1 MGSKMTL
8 RDKLDKLLNQTVA
21 ELTDDLQRKMR
32 DAYEVCRSVREDC
45 ERITATLKAKHVAD
59 LESAEVA
66 YYTALS
72 QVVNNGLLA
81 MRLTAPPMNT
91 VLELV
96 SFAHAAIPSSERKLY
111 GVPMVLPAPTATE
124 PVHLDSAQATN
135 ICTVTPEPA
144 DTAHI
149 DVHAEIGFNSDRII
163 PAVAFSDAT
172 TVNVG
177 AEDKLR

>member
-8 RDKLDKLLNQTVA
+8 REKLDKLLNETVA

-45 ERITATLKAKHVAD
+45 ERVTTSLKETHAAD
-59 LESAEVA
+59 LESATVA

-81 MRLTAPPMNT
+81 MRLAAPPMNT
-91 VLELV
+91 VMELV
-96 SFAHAAIPSSERKLY
+96 RFAHKAIPSSERKLY
-111 GVPMVLPAPTATE
+111 GVPMVLPAPPAAE
-124 PVHLDSAQATN
+124 QVNLDSAQVTN

-144 DTAHI
+144 DAAHI
-149 DVHAEIGFNSDRII
+149 DVNAEIGFNSDRIN
-163 PAVAFSDAT
+163 PPVASSDAT
-172 TVNVG
+172 TVNAG
-177 AEDKLR
+177 AEDKLC